1 MHLILSNNALSQ
13 LNVYLGFYSKPCF
26 RYFEFETLLFF
37 LGDLC
42 MQYMNTCV
50 ALEKALEKVLTT
62 DGNTLSLYCARCA
75 LYTTCLQYE
84 AMLAINISL
93 QMVYTRKGS
102 V

>member
-1 MHLILSNNALSQ
+1 MFIWDFTASHALGILNLKH
-13 LNVYLGFYSKPCF
+13 Y
-26 RYFEFETLLFF
+26 FF

-75 LYTTCLQYE
+75 LPIYNMPTIRSYVGHKYFI
-84 AMLAINISL
+84 ANGIHKK
-93 QMVYTRKGS
+93 R
-102 V
+102 

>member
-75 LYTTCLQYE
+75 LPIYNMPTIRSYVGHKYFI
-84 AMLAINISL
+84 ANGIHKK
-93 QMVYTRKGS
+93 R
-102 V
+102 